1 MACEICG
8 KKILGLS
15 NRIIIDGAKLIVCS
29 KCACFSS
36 SSWNIKKKSQLAMKN
51 VSSKSSIR
59 RSKPMHGSV
68 DEEFELV
75 EDYGQRIR
83 KAREKMNLSQKDL
96 GKTIQEKAS
105 VLQKLEIGKMV
116 PDDKLTKKL
125 EKSLKINLLAPPSS
139 LIITKDLLIQ
149 KPFDLTLG
157 DVVRFKKKG
166 TSSEAEV
173 SRE

>member
-8 KKILGLS
+8 KKISGLS
-15 NRIIIDGAKLIVCS
+15 NRIIIDGAKLIVCP

-36 SSWNIKKKSQLAMKN
+36 SNWNINKKSQLATKK
-51 VSSKSSIR
+51 VSSKTSIR
-59 RSKPMHGSV
+59 RSKPVHGGV
-68 DEEFELV
+68 NEKLELV

-83 KAREKMNLSQKDL
+83 KVREKMNLSQKDL
-96 GKTIQEKAS
+96 GKMIQEKAS

-116 PDDKLTKKL
+116 PDDKLAKKL
-125 EKSLKINLLAPPSS
+125 EKSLKINLLGPPSS
-139 LIITKDLLIQ
+139 PIVAKGLLTQ

-157 DVVRFKKKG
+157 DIVRFKKKG
-166 TSSEAEV
+166 VSSEAEV